1 MATHEVT
8 NQPPPLIGRNL
19 FTDNSALIEALERE
33 GGSWARERAVEC
45 GRFWGDEPIEWGRLA
60 NERPP
65 VLERFDRYG
74 NRVDNVIFDDSWH
87 RLMAAGVR
95 DELHALPWRSDQA
108 GANVARAA
116 CFITATQAEAGF
128 ACPTTMTFAAVPA
141 LRTQPELAAEWEP
154 LLTATSYDPSPLPA
168 AQKGSAICG
177 MAMTEKQGGSD
188 VRSNTTTAT
197 PVGGGGPGGEYLIT
211 GHKWF
216 CSAPTSD
223 LFLIL
228 AQAPEGI
235 SCFALPRILPD
246 GSRNAISI
254 ERLKDKLGNRSNAS
268 SEVEYDGALARMVG
282 EPGRGVPTIIEMVG
296 HTRLDCV
303 LGAASGMRSAV
314 AHASWHAAHRAAFGK
329 QLIDQPLMSN
339 VLADLALESEAAT
352 VLAMRLA
359 RAYDEADDD
368 PVAAQFKRLAT
379 AVAKFYVCQRAP
391 QHAFEAMEVLG
402 GVGYVEQS
410 GMPRLYREAPLNSI
424 WEGSGNVIALD
435 VLRALAHEPQSLEA
449 FYAELGL
456 AAGANAAFD
465 SFSDR
470 LEAQLSD
477 GQQLEFRARII
488 VEQMALALQGALL
501 IQHAP
506 AAVSEAFCAA
516 RLGDDRSLNYGT
528 LPAGTDSAAIV
539 DRHTPQG

>member
-19 FTDNSALIEALERE
+19 FTDNSALVEALERE

-141 LRTQPELAAEWEP
+141 LRAQPELAAEWEP

-188 VRSNTTTAT
+188 VRANTTRAT
-197 PVGGGGPGGEYLIT
+197 PVGGGGGGGEYLIT

-368 PVAAQFKRLAT
+368 PAAAQFKRLAT

-435 VLRALAHEPQSLEA
+435 VLRALAYEPQSLEA

-456 AAGANAAFD
+456 AAGANAALD

-470 LEAQLSD
+470 LAAQLAD
-477 GQQLEFRARII
+477 GEQLEFRARII

-501 IQHAP
+501 VQHAP

-516 RLGDDRSLNYGT
+516 RLGDGRSLNYGT
-528 LPAGTDSAAIV
+528 LPAGVDSAAIV

>member
-19 FTDNSALIEALERE
+19 FTDNSALSEALERE

-45 GRFWGDEPIEWGRLA
+45 GHFWGDEPIEWGRLA

-477 GQQLEFRARII
+477 GEQLEFRARII